1 MCKTVRKQQYFA
13 PQVSIIQLLHN
24 VRLMAG
30 VSGTGQNSLSVD
42 GQRNSDNVEFRYY
55 DPDDPDE
62 SKRSGLAW

>member
-30 VSGTGQNSLSVD
+30 VSGTGQNSLQIGREVD
-42 GQRNSDNVEFRYY
+42 SEDVEYRYSE
-55 DPDDPDE
+55 DGND
-62 SKRSGLAW
+62 LAW